1 MEGRGVEMQRKT
13 ESVRSR
19 SGDKHDKG
27 EASRVQ
33 TRSEGERIKSN
44 AHGRMRRR
52 DAYEVGSV
60 RSRKVE
66 TQMTHQRARCR
77 DAQEIRERAQQK

>member
-1 MEGRGVEMQRKT
+1 MKRKSD
-13 ESVRSR
+13 SVRSR

-52 DAYEVGSV
+52 DADEVGSV
-60 RSRKVE
+60 RSRKVVI
-66 TQMTHQRARCR
+66 QMTDQRVRRR
-77 DAQEIRERAQQK
+77 DAEEVRKRAQ